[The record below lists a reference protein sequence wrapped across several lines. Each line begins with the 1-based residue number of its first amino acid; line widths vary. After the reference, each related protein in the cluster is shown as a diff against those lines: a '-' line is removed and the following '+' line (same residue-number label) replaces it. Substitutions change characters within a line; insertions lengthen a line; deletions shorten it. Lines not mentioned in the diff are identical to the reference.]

1 MKKTKIV
8 CTIGPSSCD
17 INIIVELLK
26 NGMDV
31 ARLNFSHGDYNNYN
45 NYIINLREASKVINK
60 RIAIILD
67 TKGPEI
73 RTSKLYNSKEVFL
86 KEGDI
91 FKFICNTKKFI
102 GNNREVSISYDN
114 FFNDI
119 NIGNLILIDD
129 GLISM
134 KVINKKNN
142 KVICKILNSGFL
154 GENKSI
160 NLPEVNINLP
170 YLSNKDKDDLIFGC
184 KNNVDFIAAS
194 FIRNSEDVMQ
204 IRNFLDK
211 NNGNNIQII
220 SKIENNEGLI
230 NFDKILNVS
239 DGIMVAR
246 GDLGVE
252 IPVEDVIF
260 AQKKMIKKCNVSRK
274 IVITATQMLESMI
287 NNPRPTRAEAG
298 DIANAILDGTD
309 AVMLS
314 GESAKGKYP
323 IECVKI
329 MSMICRRADN
339 SLNNNNIIYNNDK
352 YIPISEAVCKSSVDI
367 SKKLECKLILVYTK
381 KGKSPRF
388 IRKYFPKSLILALTD
403 SEIICR
409 QLILIKGVVSYLVK
423 NINSIDDFYIIGKKL
438 LISNSYAKVGDIIIM
453 VSGSLVNNGGV
464 SNTVSVR
471 VL

>member
-8 CTIGPSSCD
+8 CTIGPSSCCK
-17 INIIVELLK
+17 NIIIELLK
-26 NGMDV
+26 NGMDI
-31 ARLNFSHGDYNNYN
+31 ARLNFSHGNYN
-45 NYIINLREASKVINK
+45 DYSNYIINLREASRKINK

-86 KEGDI
+86 KKDNI
-91 FKFICNTKKFI
+91 FTFICNNKKFI
-102 GNNREVSISYDN
+102 GNNKEVSISYNN

-134 KVINKKNN
+134 KVINKLNN
-142 KVICKILNSGFL
+142 KVICKILNSGLL

-160 NLPEVNINLP
+160 NLPEININLP
-170 YLSNKDKDDLIFGC
+170 YLSKKDKNDLIFGC
-184 KNNVDFIAAS
+184 KNNIDFIAAS
-194 FIRNSEDVMQ
+194 FIRNSEDVLK
-204 IRNFLDK
+204 IRNFLDN

-220 SKIENNEGLI
+220 SKIENNEGLK

-260 AQKKMIKKCNVSRK
+260 AQKKMIKKCNISRK
-274 IVITATQMLESMI
+274 VVITATQMLESMI

-329 MSMICRRADN
+329 MSMICKRADYYFN
-339 SLNNNNIIYNNDK
+339 YNINYHNDK
-352 YIPISEAVCKSSVDI
+352 FIPISEAICKSSVDI

-381 KGKSPRF
+381 KGKSPKF

-403 SEIICR
+403 NEIICR
-409 QLILIKGVVSYLVK
+409 QLILIRGVISYLVK
-423 NINSIDDFYIIGKKL
+423 NINSIDDFYIIGKEL
-438 LISNSYAKVGDIIIM
+438 SISNGYAKVGDIIIM
-453 VSGSLVNNGGV
+453 VSGSLVTNGGI